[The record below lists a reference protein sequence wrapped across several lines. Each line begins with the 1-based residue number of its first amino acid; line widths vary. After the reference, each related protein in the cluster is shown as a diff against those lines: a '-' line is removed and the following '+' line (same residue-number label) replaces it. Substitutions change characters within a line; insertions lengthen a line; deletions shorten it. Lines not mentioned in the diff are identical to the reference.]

1 MFESLCLGYGE
12 NIGVL
17 SETVVSQ
24 NAKSWKIEL
33 GLGYR
38 QSYSSFDFD
47 PRVVL
52 DCLLCVLRVVK
63 DSARIWLSF
72 FLENINTDAAQTTSW
87 IIFVLMRPISLWFLV
102 LQGLCN
108 NTYYMLVTLHVLYIH
123 VV

>member
-24 NAKSWKIEL
+24 NAISWKIEL

-52 DCLLCVLRVVK
+52 DCLLCVLCVVK
-63 DSARIWLSF
+63 DSAHM
-72 FLENINTDAAQTTSW
+72 A
-87 IIFVLMRPISLWFLV
+87 
-102 LQGLCN
+102 
-108 NTYYMLVTLHVLYIH
+108 
-123 VV
+123 

>member
-1 MFESLCLGYGE
+1 M
-12 NIGVL
+12 
-17 SETVVSQ
+17 SQ

-52 DCLLCVLRVVK
+52 DCLLCVLCVVK

-72 FLENINTDAAQTTSW
+72 FL
-87 IIFVLMRPISLWFLV
+87 
-102 LQGLCN
+102 
-108 NTYYMLVTLHVLYIH
+108 IH
-123 VV
+123 VRSSIAFVSCGGVLHLRFM